1 MNERKR
7 TAAGSRALQR
17 IVMVCL
23 VVAGLAF
30 IPVKAALA
38 APVPDAP
45 KLCGVPSASGSFG
58 VATPVQEN
66 LNAARVDAA
75 VDTLSTRSRLSV
87 QIFRNNCLVATDPLN
102 ALTASVHDNV
112 WSVTKSVVSLLAGI
126 AIGEHKLGLDA
137 PIGRYLPS
145 GPGWGDAAHR
155 AITVRDLLTQTGGP
169 RQSILAEAVTLGADP
184 SQAQEELAQ
193 PFVYPAGT
201 HFQYSQ
207 LGPALLAQVVQDAV
221 GRNLASFAQQ
231 KLFGPIGI
239 AAGSYFWLRDRS
251 GLPYG
256 YSNLFLT
263 PQQLARLGLLM
274 SDQGRWNDRQVV
286 PASYVAAVSR
296 PNATNGCYGLL
307 FWTNEAQPCTG
318 ADIPSAQTL
327 DRRAIPP
334 LPPSAYEMNGT
345 GGQLVV
351 MIPSLHMT
359 VVTTGY
365 FGSLSPDPPVLLGAA
380 PDEMQWTFF
389 RALMAAVDDVHVPD
403 AGPYTGDPLD
413 LNANPMNYIN
423 PGVLMTDLFTNPN
436 CNILFCDG
444 SVPTTG
450 LVQNLRSLPALL
462 SP

>member
-1 MNERKR
+1 MDERGQ
-7 TAAGSRALQR
+7 TVAGRRVIQR

-23 VVAGLAF
+23 VVAGLAL
-30 IPVKAALA
+30 IPVKAASA
-38 APVPDAP
+38 SGVETP
-45 KLCGVPSASGSFG
+45 KLCGVPSASGPFG
-58 VATPVQEN
+58 TATPAQEN
-66 LNAARVDAA
+66 LNASKVAAA
-75 VDTLSTRSRLSV
+75 VAMLSSRLRLSV
-87 QIFRNNCLVATDPLN
+87 QVFRNSCLVATDPLN
-102 ALTASVHDNV
+102 ALTSSVHNNV

-126 AIGEHKLGLDA
+126 AIGERRLSLDA

-145 GPGWGDAAHR
+145 RPGWGDAAHR
-155 AITVRDLLTQTGGP
+155 AITVRDLLTQTGGL

-221 GRNLASFAQQ
+221 GGDLAGFAQQ

-274 SDQGRWNDRQVV
+274 SNHGRWDDRQVV
-286 PASYVAAVSR
+286 PAAYVAAVSR
-296 PNATNGCYGLL
+296 PDPTNGCYGLL
-307 FWTNEAQPCTG
+307 FWTNAGKPCTG

-327 DRRAIPP
+327 DRHAIPP

-351 MIPSLHMT
+351 MIPTLHMT
-359 VVTTGY
+359 VITTGY
-365 FGSLSPDPPVLLGAA
+365 FGSLSLDPPVLLGAA

-389 RALMAAVDDVHVPD
+389 RALMAAVEDVHVPD
-403 AGPYTGDPLD
+403 PGPYTGDPLD
-413 LNANPMNYIN
+413 LDANPMDYIN
-423 PGVLMTDLFTNPN
+423 PGVLMTDLVTNPS
-436 CNILFCDG
+436 CNIVFCDG
-444 SVPTTG
+444 SIPTAG
-450 LVQNLRSLPALL
+450 LVENLRSLPGLL
-462 SP
+462 